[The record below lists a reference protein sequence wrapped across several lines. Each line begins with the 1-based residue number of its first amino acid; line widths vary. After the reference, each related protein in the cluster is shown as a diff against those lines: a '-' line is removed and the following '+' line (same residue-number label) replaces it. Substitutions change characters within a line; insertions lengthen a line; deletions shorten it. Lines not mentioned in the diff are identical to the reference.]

1 MKAALSI
8 LALAALT
15 ACGGGG
21 GGGGGFAIVPV
32 APAQPAAQE
41 EPKPTI
47 EPLKLNPVNPG
58 CVQAPDGH
66 IDCPLIAYGEPIGVG
81 VPAGTYVKFTNN
93 TGLMLQ
99 IDSVQAAT
107 AEVQLWSEIC
117 VYVGEL
123 VTGQPT
129 PGIGEVGCATKA
141 FNENYSTIHWGEHT
155 GLSVAPGQV
164 VYLNSNTPS
173 GYKNHTYALS
183 VRVQTTGLHAWRQ
196 PQQDAVIVCDGQQ
209 QSTAP
214 TPWRNE
220 TGRELHLTG
229 ASIYSEDGRL
239 SNTMSGAACIY
250 VMTAD
255 GSTKYQNCD
264 SALRTRGDVSFP
276 VVTIAP
282 GEYVSAQATNSCPA
296 PGVWDWAAF
305 LRVW

>member
-1 MKAALSI
+1 MNRALSI
-8 LALAALT
+8 LALASLV
-15 ACGGGG
+15 ACGGGGG

-32 APAQPAAQE
+32 APAPAPQE

-93 TGLMLQ
+93 TDTLLQ

-107 AEVQLWSEIC
+107 GEVQLWSEIC
-117 VYVGEL
+117 AYVGDL
-123 VTGQPT
+123 ITGQPT
-129 PGIGEVGCATKA
+129 PGIGEVGCSSKHA
-141 FNENYSTIHWGEHT
+141 NENYPTITWGNGT
-155 GLSVAPGQV
+155 GLSIAPGQV
-164 VYLNSNTPS
+164 VYLNSHTEP
-173 GYKNHTYALS
+173 GYKGHTYAMS

-196 PQQDAVIVCDGQQ
+196 PQQDAVIPCNGQQ
-209 QSTAP
+209 QSTAG

-220 TGRELHLTG
+220 TDRDLHLSG
-229 ASIYSEDGRL
+229 ASIYAESG
-239 SNTMSGAACIY
+239 SGNTLNGPACIY

-255 GSTKYQNCD
+255 GSVKYQNCD

-282 GEYVSAQATNSCPA
+282 GEYVSAQGVNSCPA

>member
-1 MKAALSI
+1 MKRALSI
-8 LALAALT
+8 LALASLV

-21 GGGGGFAIVPV
+21 GGSGGGFAIVPV
-32 APAQPAAQE
+32 APAAQE

-58 CVQAPDGH
+58 CTTALDGH
-66 IDCPLIAYGEPIGVG
+66 VECNLIANDQPIGVG

-93 TGLMLQ
+93 TNTLLQ

-107 AEVQLWSEIC
+107 GEVQLWSEIC
-117 VYVGEL
+117 AYVGDL
-123 VTGQPT
+123 ITGQPT
-129 PGIGEVGCATKA
+129 PGIGEVGCSSKHSG
-141 FNENYSTIHWGEHT
+141 ENYPTITWGNGT
-155 GLSVAPGQV
+155 GLSIAPGQV
-164 VYLNSNTPS
+164 VYLNSHTEP
-173 GYKNHTYALS
+173 GYKGHTYAMS

-196 PQQDAVIVCDGQQ
+196 PQQDAVIPCDGQQ

-220 TGRELHLTG
+220 TDRELHLTG

-255 GSTKYQNCD
+255 GSVKYQNCD
-264 SALRTRGDVSFP
+264 NALRSRGEVSFP
-276 VVTIAP
+276 TVAIAP
-282 GEYVSAQATNSCPA
+282 GEYVSAQGTNACPVGA
-296 PGVWDWAAF
+296 VWDFAAF